1 MPKYVC
7 VSTATPISV
16 PLGTVLIGTP
26 VEDGR
31 FVLTQDSDLLDIV
44 DKPRWERGW
53 DMPLVGNYWEWE
65 EVKNHV
71 L

>member
-26 VEDGR
+26 VDDDR
-31 FVLTQDSDLLDIV
+31 FVLTEDSALLGI
-44 DKPRWERGW
+44 DKPRWEKGW
-53 DMPLVGNYWEWE
+53 DMPLVGNYWKWE
-65 EVKNHV
+65 EVKD